1 MISYIMYVIYHD
13 VCAWDNLNL
22 SYIYYHRTIQPP
34 SSIMAMQTITS
45 LPLETFSLIL
55 DYLPPRD
62 LLSLYAVSKSFLC
75 LIAPRVFSTLT
86 VRSPRDVH
94 DQLLV
99 LKSISTSSSNIIAPA
114 VKTLHIKSL
123 YHTYARGKI
132 DEAVTLEYLVL
143 CLTKLQNLETV
154 K

>member
-1 MISYIMYVIYHD
+1 M
-13 VCAWDNLNL
+13 A
-22 SYIYYHRTIQPP
+22 TI
-34 SSIMAMQTITS
+34 QTITS
-45 LPLETFSLIL
+45 LPLEAFL

-62 LLSLYAVSKSFLC
+62 LLSLYAVSKSFLR
-75 LIAPRVFSTLT
+75 LIAPRVFSTIT

-114 VKTLHIKSL
+114 VKTLRIDSM
-123 YHTYARGKI
+123 HTNKGEI
-132 DEAVTLEYLVL
+132 DEAVFLEHLVL